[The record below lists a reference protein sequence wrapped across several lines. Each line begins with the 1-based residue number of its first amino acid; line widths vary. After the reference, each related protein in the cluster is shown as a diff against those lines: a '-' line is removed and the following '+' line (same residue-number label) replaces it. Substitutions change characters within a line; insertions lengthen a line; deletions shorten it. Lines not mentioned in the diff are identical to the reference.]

1 MVTSTMKDDG
11 DRSAVKDAMVMEVEH
26 TLSFEETKPRITP
39 KNPENSVVMVNDV
52 TFQKKVAVID
62 RESRSNMFTKADIS
76 GFEIKAVNSATTD
89 RCLEI
94 RGREDGDGIKRLL
107 KEWRWAPLTWAKI
120 RVGSGSKE
128 NEETSSQS
136 NKGSWRRLI
145 RESPITVAMD
155 RDSEVKGQKRKLVVP
170 LGEVDQNVTQG
181 KKVKID
187 FDEGGLGNRNS
198 FGKGEHYG
206 ALPGKLQDSI
216 NSMEFES
223 LWPYGEE
230 YRAHARKAIVT
241 RSTSNGTF
249 KPRSD
254 NRDKNGVE

>member
-1 MVTSTMKDDG
+1 MDQKTNINRISK
-11 DRSAVKDAMVMEVEH
+11 VKNN
-26 TLSFEETKPRITP
+26 TLNTALKQTKEQLI
-39 KNPENSVVMVNDV
+39 K
-52 TFQKKVAVID
+52 
-62 RESRSNMFTKADIS
+62 S
-76 GFEIKAVNSATTD
+76 GAHHSK
-89 RCLEI
+89 
-94 RGREDGDGIKRLL
+94 
-107 KEWRWAPLTWAKI
+107 
-120 RVGSGSKE
+120 GSGSKE

-155 RDSEVKGQKRKLVVP
+155 RDSEVKGPKRKLVVP

-187 FDEGGLGNRNS
+187 FDEG
-198 FGKGEHYG
+198 EHYG

-223 LWPYGEE
+223 LWPCGEE

-249 KPRSD
+249 KPGSD